1 VSHPKQTSRYYRP
14 ELDALRFFA
23 FFCVFLFHRWT
34 YVAKPGRDLLQA
46 GLYGLPLF
54 FLLSAFLI
62 TELLLREREQTGTV
76 HIAAFYMRRILR
88 IWPLY
93 FAVFWS
99 LWLLGRH
106 LPTVAPAPGAWLP
119 FTFFLGNWFVIH
131 HGWMSFPVDPL
142 WSIAVE
148 EQFYL
153 FIPTLARFGGARALA
168 IVGMVLLAVSYSVAG
183 HFALH
188 PPARSTALWCNSFFQ
203 FQFFA
208 GGMLLAVLLHGRK
221 LRIAPAVRLAMGFG
235 GLAGW
240 LAASVLLRPLLGLHS
255 NPPAPAL
262 GEALLYWALILLG
275 GILLLVAVMD
285 IPSRAV
291 PRSLAYLGKISYGLY
306 LFHCMVLMTII
317 ILWRDLAVR
326 RLGLS
331 LSFDWIGTPLA
342 FALTAGLAA
351 LSYRYFESPFL
362 RLKERF
368 TFVRSRPVD
377 AAAESMDSCKDQHG
391 DRPTGERRNGRSE
404 EP

>member
-1 VSHPKQTSRYYRP
+1 LPVSSPKQTSRYYRP
-14 ELDALRFFA
+14 ELDAVRFFA
-23 FFCVFLFHRWT
+23 FLCVFLFHRWS
-34 YVAKPGRDLLQA
+34 YVGKIRTDLLQV
-46 GLYGLPLF
+46 GIYGLPLF

-76 HIAAFYMRRILR
+76 HIAAFYMRRVLR

-93 FAVFWS
+93 FAVFWG
-99 LWLLGRH
+99 LWLLGRQ
-106 LPTVAPAPGAWLP
+106 LPSVSPAPGAWLP

-131 HGWMSFPVDPL
+131 HGWMTFPVDPL

-153 FIPTLARFGGARALA
+153 FIPTLARIGGARALA
-168 IVGMVLLAVSYSVAG
+168 LVGMLLFAVSYSVAG

-188 PPARSTALWCNSFFQ
+188 AANRSIALWCNSFFQ

-208 GGMLLAVLLHGRK
+208 GGMLLAVLLHGRR
-221 LRIAPAVRLAMGFG
+221 LRIPAAVRLAMAIG

-240 LAASVLLRPLLGLHS
+240 LAASVLLKPLLDISS
-255 NPPAPAL
+255 NSPARAL

-275 GILLLVAVMD
+275 GILLLTAVMD
-285 IPSRAV
+285 MPSRAV
-291 PRSLAYLGKISYGLY
+291 PRSLAYLGRISYGLY
-306 LFHCMVLMTII
+306 LFHCIVLMTIVV
-317 ILWRDLAVR
+317 LWRDLAVR

-342 FALTAGLAA
+342 LALTVGLAA

-368 TFVRSRPVD
+368 TFVQSRPVD
-377 AAAESMDSCKDQHG
+377 ASTRESIV
-391 DRPTGERRNGRSE
+391 R
-404 EP
+404 